1 MLEARAVE
9 ENQVTD
15 IAERDFTKK
24 RVRLGERAIE
34 GLLFAAAAFA
44 VVIVI
49 GIIYVVV
56 SESVKFFAQ
65 VSVIEFLTST
75 VWTPTFDNPQYGI
88 APLLTG
94 TFMSTLVA
102 LAVAVPLGLL
112 VAVYLSEFAP
122 ARAREAIK
130 PTLELLAGVPTVVY
144 GYFALLFVTPLLQ
157 QWLRP
162 FGIELPGF
170 NLLSA
175 GMVMGLMIIP
185 YIASLSEDAMRAV
198 PQTLRD
204 GSFAMGATRL
214 ETSLRVVFPAA
225 VSGIVGAVILG
236 MSRAVGETMIVAIA
250 GGQQPTMVSAPTQ
263 QGATVTAFIAQVALG
278 DIPFGTLEYSSI
290 FAAGLALLLLT
301 LVFNLVAFALQ
312 RRFKEVY

>member
-1 MLEARAVE
+1 LEL
-9 ENQVTD
+9 
-15 IAERDFTKK
+15 DFTKK
-24 RVRLGERAIE
+24 RARPLEAMME
-34 GLLFAAAAFA
+34 GLLFVAAAFA
-44 VVIVI
+44 VAIVA
-49 GIIYVVV
+49 GIVYVVV

-65 VSVIEFLTST
+65 VSVLEFVTST

-102 LAVAVPLGLL
+102 LSVAVPLGLL
-112 VAVYLSEFAP
+112 VAVYLSEFAGP
-122 ARAREAIK
+122 RARETIK

-144 GYFALLFVTPLLQ
+144 GYFALLLVTPVLQ
-157 QWLRP
+157 NALRP
-162 FGIELPGF
+162 FGVELPGF

-175 GMVMGLMIIP
+175 GIVMGLMIIP

-198 PQTLRD
+198 PRAMRE

-225 VSGIVGAVILG
+225 VSGVVGAVILG
-236 MSRAVGETMIVAIA
+236 MSRAVGETMIVVIA
-250 GGQQPTMVSAPTQ
+250 GGQQPTMVFTPTQ

-301 LVFNLVAFALQ
+301 LVFNFIAFALQ
-312 RRFKEVY
+312 RRFREAY